1 MTVTEYTI
9 LTSALVS
16 MGYWLT
22 EALTALYSNLFNLP
36 IFG

>member
-1 MTVTEYTI
+1 MTATEYTV

-22 EALTALYSNLFNLP
+22 DALGTIYSNLFNLP
-36 IFG
+36 FFN